1 MSMARDRDLEWGQD
15 GIQGTDGSGA
25 SVRSWVACKSCE
37 VSGVGGRRMTAGI
50 DEEATSGKGGG
61 RVNGGGGGD

>member
-1 MSMARDRDLEWGQD
+1 MAG
-15 GIQGTDGSGA
+15 
-25 SVRSWVACKSCE
+25 KSCE
-37 VSGVGGRRMTAGI
+37 VSGVGGMRMTAGI